1 MTRGR
6 TDTRSEQG
14 QRPGAAAAAQ
24 VSPRRL
30 HLLRAGY
37 LLIGV
42 GLAVTRWPSFVQ
54 DSQSWPLM
62 EGVVS
67 CMLVALSVLALV
79 GVRHPLRMIP
89 LLLWEVT
96 WKVVWLAVVGLPL
109 GASGEL
115 DGAARDV
122 ASSCLLVVVVL
133 AVLPWRH
140 LAQRYGPGSGER
152 WRSGASGTP

>member
-1 MTRGR
+1 MTDVR
-6 TDTRSEQG
+6 TDTRSG
-14 QRPGAAAAAQ
+14 RDDRPGTAAAAS
-24 VSPRRL
+24 VPPLRL

-42 GLAVTRWPSFVQ
+42 GLAVTRWPTFLEDVR
-54 DSQSWPLM
+54 SQPLM
-62 EGVVS
+62 DGVVS

-109 GASGEL
+109 WASGEL

-152 WRSGASGTP
+152 WRSGTSGTP